1 VTTSHGEALRISGA
15 SKNYGPTRALV
26 DVSFA
31 VRHGRI
37 HALLGGNGS
46 GKSTLVKVL
55 AGVVRPE
62 PGGSVTRVIGDRTVE
77 TSLAHVSASV
87 ARELGFRFVHQ
98 DSPIFPELSIA
109 DNLALGSMYERGP
122 AGGISWRRQY
132 ARARKV
138 LAQFG
143 LDASPREPVS
153 GLAPAARTL
162 LAIVRALQDQPD
174 PSASVLVLDEPTAT
188 LPRND
193 VAWLLAS
200 LRRLADQGQTIL
212 WVSHRLDEVCQ
223 AADDVTVLR
232 DGRHV
237 TTGPLGTRTT
247 ADLAEL
253 IVGGPVPRAGS
264 SEVSDSAG
272 RVLEVRGLSSGAVDG
287 VDLDVSQGEIVG
299 LVGLIGSGRSSV
311 LRAIYGALPRR
322 AGTVTV
328 SGKPLRGGHIPTA
341 RAMGVRFLPEERRL
355 IAFSDMSVA
364 INASTPDVR
373 RFWRGWIDRR
383 AERRSGEGLIEQF
396 GVRAPSADAALN
408 SLSGGNQQKVLVGAA
423 IRSDPTVLLVDE
435 PTQGVDVG
443 ARADIHSLIKQA
455 ISGRGCAVVVSSDLE
470 EVVDICDRV
479 LILAGG
485 RIVAELVGDEITE
498 LAIASH
504 MDKGTHTT
512 QPDQLDTLASTLGST
527 RSR

>member
-1 VTTSHGEALRISGA
+1 VTTSHGEALTIAGA
-15 SKNYGPTRALV
+15 SKYYGPTRALS

-31 VRHGRI
+31 ARHGRI

-62 PGGSVTRVIGDRTVE
+62 PGGSITRTIGDRTVE
-77 TSLAHVSASV
+77 TPLAQLSASV
-87 ARELGFRFVHQ
+87 SRELGFRFVHQ

-109 DNLALGSMYERGP
+109 ENLALGSMYERGP

-138 LAQFG
+138 LMQFG
-143 LDASPREPVS
+143 LDVSPKEPVS

-162 LAIVRALQDQPD
+162 LAVVRALQDQTD

-188 LPRND
+188 LPRSD

-237 TTGPLGTRTT
+237 STAPLGGRTT

-253 IVGGPVPRAGS
+253 IVGRPVPRVGS
-264 SEVSDSAG
+264 SRVAETAG
-272 RVLEVRGLSSGAVDG
+272 YVLEVRGLSAGPVDG
-287 VDLDVSQGEIVG
+287 LDLDVSQGEIVG
-299 LVGLIGSGRSSV
+299 LVGLTGSGRSSV
-311 LRAIYGALPRR
+311 LRAIYGALSRR

-328 SGKPLRGGHIPTA
+328 AGKPLRGGHVPAA

-355 IAFSDMSVA
+355 IGFTDMSIA
-364 INASTPDVR
+364 INASMPDVR

-383 AERRSGEGLIEQF
+383 AERRSGEGLIAQF
-396 GVRAPSADAALN
+396 GVIAPSSDAPLN

-423 IRSDPTVLLVDE
+423 IRSEPTVLLIDE

-443 ARADIHSLIKQA
+443 ARADIHALIKQA

-470 EVVDICDRV
+470 EVVDLCDRV

-485 RIVAELVGDEITE
+485 HIVTQLVGDEITE
-498 LAIASH
+498 IAIASH
-504 MDKGTHTT
+504 MEKGTQSA
-512 QPDQLDTLASTLGST
+512 QPDQLDTLAMTIGRL
-527 RSR
+527 RA